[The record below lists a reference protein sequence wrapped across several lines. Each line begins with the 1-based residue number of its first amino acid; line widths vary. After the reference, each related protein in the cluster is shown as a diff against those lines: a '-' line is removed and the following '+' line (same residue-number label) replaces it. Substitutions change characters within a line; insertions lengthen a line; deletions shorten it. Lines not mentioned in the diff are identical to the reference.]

1 MAYYPSV
8 NSQLI
13 RCAVDPNTILTLTGA
28 SHTLY
33 TKVKRGSHYHTHLY
47 TTRFDADLRK
57 HKTNQ
62 TPESEE
68 ILGRVPNGG
77 DISANAVVCLLLR
90 YFMIQ

>member
-1 MAYYPSV
+1 MAYYPSF

-13 RCAVDPNTILTLTGA
+13 RCAVDPNTFLTLKGA

-33 TKVKRGSHYHTHLY
+33 TKVNEAPITTHLY

-62 TPESEE
+62 TPESDE
-68 ILGRVPNGG
+68 ILGLILNGR
-77 DISANAVVCLLLR
+77 DIPAHTVVCLLR
-90 YFMIQ
+90 YFMI